1 MALTTRFSAR
11 VNAPRVAVRSSVR
24 PVLPKVAVRATPEKT
39 AVETAIK
46 EAEEKCADGTAGE
59 CAAAWD
65 NVEEISAAISH
76 KKVAEA
82 ESSDPLEKFCDDNPD
97 ADECRVYDE

>member
-1 MALTTRFSAR
+1 VAFRAGRFI
-11 VNAPRVAVRSSVR
+11 
-24 PVLPKVAVRATPEKT
+24 VRAEPEKA

-46 EAEEKCADGTAGE
+46 EAEAACDGGTAGE

-76 KKVAEA
+76 KKDAA
-82 ESSDPLEKFCDDNPD
+82 KANNTDDPLERFCEDNPD
-97 ADECRVYDE
+97 ADECRVYDD